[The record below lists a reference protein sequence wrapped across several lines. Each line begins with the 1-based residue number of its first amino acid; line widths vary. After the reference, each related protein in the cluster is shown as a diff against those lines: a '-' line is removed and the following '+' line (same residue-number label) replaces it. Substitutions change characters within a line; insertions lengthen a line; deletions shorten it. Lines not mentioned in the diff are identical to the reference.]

1 MLLAFN
7 YGVIWLIF

>member
-7 YGVIWLIF
+7 YLWTK

>member
-7 YGVIWLIF
+7 MPHITM